1 MGTSKPQPL
10 SNFPEP
16 SSERLDS
23 WKEIAAYLKRDERT
37 VRRWEKE
44 GLPVR
49 RKIHKKQAS
58 VFAYREEIDAW
69 WNDGRQRLESPERP
83 GLRKR
88 STLWLLSSMGVTALL
103 AFTAVY
109 AAGLRKEHWAKN
121 QALPE
126 ISRLLDQDKQDQA
139 FRLAQKA
146 GRYIPNNPLL
156 ERLLRSFTVP
166 VSVQTTS
173 PGAEIYVR
181 TYSAS
186 DEDWVLLG
194 KSPLENVR
202 VPWDYLR
209 WRIAKPGFGTIE
221 AASTV
226 LPNMTMNF
234 LLDDTASIPAGMV
247 HIPGGTFQYRSADS
261 VQLEPYW
268 LDKYEVTNRQFLQF
282 LQRGGYENRVYWKHE
297 FVRETKAVSWE
308 NAMAQF
314 RDSTGRPGPSTW
326 ELGSYP
332 EGQAD
337 FPVGGVSWYEA
348 AAYCESVGK
357 NLPTIYHWYKA
368 AGLGIDSEILHFSNF
383 GGKGPIRVGDGQGLG
398 PYGTYDMA
406 GNVKEWAWNETGAKR
421 YILGG
426 AWNEPSYVFATQDA
440 QPPFS
445 RSATSGFRC
454 AKYGAALPASLA
466 GAVTTLA
473 RDYAKEKSV
482 SESLFAIYKN
492 LYSYDPVD
500 LDSRVESVDDTV
512 ADWRREKVSFRAAYG
527 TERLT
532 AYLFL
537 PRNSRPPYSVL
548 VYFPG
553 VSSFFRTSSSIISPE
568 WASFAVKSGRA
579 VLYPIYMGT
588 YERRINSPTLRQTWD
603 ELEQPGSA
611 CLPVGPKAGRDL
623 VMQWAKDV
631 ERAIDYLETRKDI
644 DSHRLAYYGLSLGA
658 VWGPVMTAAEPR
670 FQASVLV
677 GGGFPFEKLPPEI
690 EPLNF
695 APRVKVPTLMLNG
708 RNDFM
713 FPVDSS
719 QIPLFRFLG
728 TPNAQKRHVV
738 FDSGH
743 VPPDKPVV
751 KESLDWLDRYLGP
764 VH

>member
-1 MGTSKPQPL
+1 VGTSEPQPL

-16 SSERLDS
+16 SGERLDS

-69 WNDGRQRLESPERP
+69 WNDGRQRLEAIERP
-83 GLRKR
+83 GLHKR
-88 STLWLLSSMGVTALL
+88 STLRLLGSIGVVALLS
-103 AFTAVY
+103 FTAVY
-109 AAGLRKEHWAKN
+109 AASLRKERWARN

-146 GRYIPNNPLL
+146 GKYIPNDPLL

-181 TYSAS
+181 TYLAN
-186 DEDWVLLG
+186 DEDWASLG

-209 WRIAKPGFGTIE
+209 WRIVKPGFGTIE

-226 LPNMTMNF
+226 LPTMKLNF
-234 LLDDTASIPAGMV
+234 LLDDAASIPAGMV

-268 LDKYEVTNRQFLQF
+268 LDKYEVTNLQF
-282 LQRGGYENRVYWKHE
+282 LEFLQHGGYDNRAYWKHE
-297 FVRETKAVSWE
+297 FIDEKRPLSWE
-308 NAMAQF
+308 NARAQF

-357 NLPTIYHWYKA
+357 SLPTIYHWYKA

-383 GGKGPIRVGDGQGLG
+383 SVKGPVRIGENQGLS

-426 AWNEPSYVFATQDA
+426 AWNEPSYMFATQDA

-454 AKYGAALPASLA
+454 AKYGATLPASLTSP
-466 GAVTTLA
+466 VTTLA

-482 SESLFAIYKN
+482 PESLFALYKS
-492 LYSYDPVD
+492 LYSYDPAD
-500 LDSRVESVDDTV
+500 LDSRVESVDDTA

-527 TERLT
+527 AERVT

-548 VYFPG
+548 VFFPG
-553 VSSFFRTSSSIISPE
+553 VSSFFRTSSSAIGPD
-568 WASFAVKSGRA
+568 WVSFAVKSGRA

-603 ELEQPGSA
+603 EIEQPGSA

-623 VMQWAKDV
+623 VVQWAKDV

-658 VWGPVMTAAEPR
+658 VWGPVMTAIEPR
-670 FQASVLV
+670 FKASVLV
-677 GGGFPFEKLPPEI
+677 GGGFPFEKLPPEV

-695 APRVKVPTLMLNG
+695 ASRVKVPTLMLNG
-708 RNDFM
+708 RDDFM
-713 FPVDSS
+713 YPVDSS
-719 QIPLFRFLG
+719 QIPLFHSLG
-728 TPNAQKRHVV
+728 TPIARKRHLV

-743 VPPDKPVV
+743 VPPNKPVV